1 VSSSNSK
8 APGSDPG
15 INGERPN
22 GYLRD
27 VESQAAGYR
36 ELVEALERTVAE
48 QSERL
53 ERSHE
58 GESRLAAIV
67 ESSSEAVVS
76 IGTDFRVMSWNHAAE
91 KLLGYSAAEAI
102 GQDPC
107 ELYVPADRR
116 VTVHDVIRRDFAALA
131 TKPDVVRR
139 LEAPLVRKDGSPFE
153 ASVTACGIHD
163 SWGKLLGMSVL
174 LLDISE
180 RKSAEREQALLAAIV
195 NSSEDAIS
203 SVSTDFRIMSW
214 NRSAAKLFGYSA
226 QEVIGRKIVD
236 VYLPPEARDK
246 AAALMQQDLD
256 ALRADSKFVRHIETP
271 VRKKDGAVV
280 EVSIVESGVYD
291 SAGKLVGISNI
302 IRDVTAAKREARERE
317 RLATIVKASNDAIIE
332 LDNDL
337 RIISWNPAAA
347 RHFGYSVEEAI
358 GKGIELFV
366 PAEDVPRAIDLAHHI
381 LKTGEGAAYEQR
393 ANTKSG
399 HSLVSFVN
407 TFAVR
412 DERGK
417 ITGVAG
423 IGRDITARKLEE
435 RERERLAT
443 IVKASNDAIIDVDND
458 LRIISWNPAAERD
471 YGYSAA
477 EAIGKGIELFVP
489 AEELAQTIEG
499 IRHVIKT
506 GEGVT
511 WEQHA
516 RHRDGTPF
524 ISFVNTFAIRDER
537 GEICGVAGIGR
548 DITARK
554 REERER
560 ETLAALVNAST
571 DAIVSLDPELR
582 ITSWNKAAE
591 ETYGFTAQE
600 AIGKKTEL
608 FVLPDELPQSI
619 AACRRVLESGEPVIW
634 QQNAVLK
641 DGAPFVSLVSLFAIR
656 DPLGHITGVA
666 GVGRDITKLKQTENE
681 LRAAHEYTRG
691 LIEASI
697 DAMVV
702 VDRELRITD
711 GNEQL
716 ARLTGVPKRVL
727 IGSRFDGY
735 FDDPAHAAAAIERT
749 LADGYVTNYDL
760 VMHPAGGQELLVSF
774 NASIF
779 YRGGQVF
786 GIFGV
791 ARDVTEEQATKQKL
805 EAERQYSRS
814 LVESSSSALLVCDS
828 NLLLTDVNRQ
838 AVALTGY
845 PREELIGIKLASL
858 FIDPVRMAKLVQQ
871 SIEAETGAGSE
882 FELKVLTKNAS
893 EVPVS
898 FTPTVYQ
905 NGDATRRGILVS
917 VRDISERKQY
927 EEQRSLL
934 ASIVDSSGEAIYTEN
949 PDLSITSWNAA
960 AERLYGYTADEVVGR
975 NAAMLVPLD
984 HRADLAERTERI
996 RHSGKSERYESKRVR
1011 KDGAV
1016 VDIDL
1021 TISPILDSARELIAF
1036 SLTAHDIGE
1045 RKRLEAELTKARDAA
1060 LEGARLKSEFLAN
1073 MSHEIRT
1080 PLNSVIGMTGLLLDT
1095 ELTREQR
1102 EFVKDVRDG
1111 GETLLS
1117 LINDILDFSKIAAGK
1132 LVLDAIDFELTPT
1145 VESAVEMMI
1154 ESARRKGLELM
1165 VMIDPEAPQ
1174 FLNGDSGR
1182 LRQVLLNLMSNA
1194 IKFTARGEIAVRVDK
1209 LSENPKVTIL
1219 RFEVRDS
1226 GIGIP
1231 KDKLHLLFQ
1240 PFTQVDASTT
1250 RHFGGTGLGLSIVKQ
1265 IVERMGGAISV
1276 VSTPE
1281 VGSTFWFTAKLDKQV
1296 DISRPASERFAR
1308 FAGNRIL
1315 IVDDNEN
1322 SRQMLALQASSWG
1335 MEPATAESAEVAL
1348 KLMKAATPPYPVA
1361 LVDVMMPDVDGI
1373 ELARLI
1379 KNDPALASTAVILI
1393 SSVGP
1398 SEALRARLHGIEVGD
1413 WLMKPVPQSFLYES
1427 LAKAL
1432 AHADEKV
1439 APAQKHLK
1447 STARPIVGKRLR
1459 IPADRKVRILVAED
1473 NALNLKLTKLLLKKL
1488 DLGVDTVVNG
1498 REAVDAAMRVPYDVV
1513 LMDCQMPKLDGYDAT
1528 REIRRRE
1535 GAQRHTTIIAMT
1547 ANALTGDRDKC
1558 LAAGMDGYLAKP
1570 VKPELLEATLAEVL
1584 NSSSLAA
1591 PAASDANHQPVPVHA
1606 NGDAAASP
1614 PVGAAA
1620 PGDSKLKSQ
1629 PAGDQPPEQ
1638 VVTASAPAAS
1648 IAPPFDAKV
1657 VAALREDGM
1666 LAELLDIFLSDTP
1679 SSVEKIG
1686 AALVLKDTL
1695 TAAHEAHRLK
1705 GSAAAMGA
1713 QPMFELC
1720 EQLQH
1725 LETADGLEQAQALFA
1740 RLSAESAR
1748 VCRAFEVE
1756 RAGDGLA
1763 PPAA

>member
-1 VSSSNSK
+1 M
-8 APGSDPG
+8 
-15 INGERPN
+15 NGE
-22 GYLRD
+22 GTDSYLRQ

-36 ELVEALERTVAE
+36 ELVEVLERTVAE

-67 ESSSEAVVS
+67 ESSRDAVVS
-76 IGTDFRVMSWNHAAE
+76 IGTDFRLMSWNHAAE

-107 ELYVPADRR
+107 ELYIPANRR
-116 VTVHDVIRRDFAALA
+116 VTVHDAIRRDFAALA
-131 TKPDVVRR
+131 TKPDVVQR
-139 LEAPLVRKDGSPFE
+139 LEAPIARKDGSVFE

-163 SWGKLLGMSVL
+163 SWGKLLGMSVIL
-174 LLDISE
+174 VDISE
-180 RKSAEREQALLAAIV
+180 RKRAEREQALLAAIV
-195 NSSEDAIS
+195 NSSEDVIN
-203 SVSTDFRIMSW
+203 SVSTDFRLMSW
-214 NRSAAKLFGYSA
+214 NRSAEKLFGYSA
-226 QEVIGRKIVD
+226 QEVIGRKIAD
-236 VYLPPEARDK
+236 VYLPPEARDQ
-246 AAALMQQDLD
+246 ATALMQQDLD
-256 ALRADSKFVRHIETP
+256 ALRADSKFVRHLETP

-280 EVSIVESGVYD
+280 EVSIVVSGVYD

-302 IRDVTAAKREARERE
+302 IRDITAAKREARERE
-317 RLATIVKASNDAIIE
+317 RLASIVNASDDAIIE
-332 LDNDL
+332 VDDDL
-337 RIISWNPAAA
+337 KITSWNPAAQRDYGHSA
-347 RHFGYSVEEAI
+347 EEAI
-358 GKGIELFV
+358 GKGIEMCV
-366 PAEDVPRAIDLAHHI
+366 PAEELAQTAEGVRRV
-381 LKTGEGAAYEQR
+381 LKTGEGATWEQHAR
-393 ANTKSG
+393 HPDGTPFI
-399 HSLVSFVN
+399 SLVSMFPI
-407 TFAVR
+407 R
-412 DERGK
+412 DERGR
-417 ITGVAG
+417 ICGVAG
-423 IGRDITARKLEE
+423 VGRDITARKREE

-443 IVKASNDAIIDVDND
+443 IVKASNDAIIYVDND
-458 LRIISWNPAAERD
+458 CKIMSWNPAAERD

-477 EAIGKGIELFVP
+477 EAIGKGLELFVP

-516 RHRDGTPF
+516 RHRAGTPF
-524 ISFVNTFAIRDER
+524 ILLVNTFAVRDEL
-537 GEICGVAGIGR
+537 GTITGVAGIGR

-571 DAIVSLDPELR
+571 DAIVSLDTELR
-582 ITSWNKAAE
+582 ITSWNKSAE
-591 ETYGFTAQE
+591 EIYGVTAAE
-600 AIGKKTEL
+600 AIGQGTAL
-608 FVLPDELPQSI
+608 FVLPEELAQST
-619 AACRRVLESGEPVIW
+619 AACHRVLETGEPVIW
-634 QQNAVLK
+634 QQTALRS
-641 DGAPFVSLVSLFAIR
+641 DGTPFVSLVSLFAIR
-656 DPLGHITGVA
+656 DPLGHINGVA

-681 LRAAHEYTRG
+681 LRTAHEYTRG
-691 LIEASI
+691 LIESSI

-702 VDRELRITD
+702 VDRDLRITD

-838 AVALTGY
+838 AVNLTGY
-845 PREELIGIKLASL
+845 SREELIGIKLASL
-858 FIDPVRMAKLVQQ
+858 FTDPAGMTNFVHQ
-871 SIEAETGAGSE
+871 SLEAEAGASSD
-882 FELKVLTKNAS
+882 FELKVLTRNAS

-898 FTPTVYQ
+898 FTASAYQ
-905 NGDATRRGILVS
+905 YGDETRRGILVS

-927 EEQRSLL
+927 EKQRSLV
-934 ASIVDSSGEAIYTEN
+934 ASIVDSSGDAIYSESA
-949 PDLSITSWNAA
+949 DLTITSWNAA
-960 AERLYGYTADEVVGR
+960 AGQLYGYSADEVIGR
-975 NAAMLVPLD
+975 SAVMLVPLD
-984 HRADLAERTERI
+984 QRAQLVERTDGMKR
-996 RHSGKSERYESKRVR
+996 SGKSEHFESKRLR
-1011 KDGAV
+1011 KDGVV
-1016 VDIDL
+1016 VDVDL
-1021 TISPILDSARELIAF
+1021 TVSPILDSRKELIAF

-1045 RKRLEAELTKARDAA
+1045 RKRMEAELTEARDAA

-1111 GETLLS
+1111 GETLLK

-1132 LVLDAIDFELTPT
+1132 LVLEAVDFELTPT
-1145 VESAVEMMI
+1145 VESTIEMVI
-1154 ESARRKGLELM
+1154 ESARRKGLELT

-1174 FLNGDSGR
+1174 FLIGDSGR
-1182 LRQVLLNLMSNA
+1182 LRQVLLNLVSNA
-1194 IKFTARGEIAVRVDK
+1194 VKFTARGEVTVRVDK
-1209 LSENPKVTIL
+1209 LSENPKETIL

-1250 RHFGGTGLGLSIVKQ
+1250 RQFGGTGLGLSIVKE
-1265 IVERMGGAISV
+1265 IVERMGGTISV

-1315 IVDDNEN
+1315 IVDDNQN
-1322 SRQMLALQASSWG
+1322 SRQMLAIQASSWG
-1335 MEPATAESAEVAL
+1335 MEPITAESAEAAL
-1348 KLMKAATPPYPVA
+1348 KLMKAAKPPYAVA
-1361 LVDVMMPDVDGI
+1361 LIDVMMPDVDGI

-1379 KNDPALASTAVILI
+1379 KTDPALAATAVIFM

-1398 SEALRARLHGIEVGD
+1398 SAAFRARLHGIEVGD
-1413 WLMKPVPQSFLYES
+1413 WLMKPVPQFLFYEI

-1439 APAQKHLK
+1439 APAQTHLK

-1488 DLGVDTVVNG
+1488 DLEVDTVVNG
-1498 REAVDAAMRVPYDVV
+1498 LEAVDAAMRVPYDVI
-1513 LMDCQMPKLDGYDAT
+1513 LMDCQMPEMDGYDAT

-1535 GAQRHTTIIAMT
+1535 GAQRHATIIAMT
-1547 ANALTGDRDKC
+1547 ANALAGDRDKC
-1558 LAAGMDGYLAKP
+1558 LAAGMDAYVAKP

-1584 NSSSLAA
+1584 NDSPLAA
-1591 PAASDANHQPVPVHA
+1591 PAHVNGDVPPRPEEASMTAKSTADSQPV
-1606 NGDAAASP
+1606 
-1614 PVGAAA
+1614 
-1620 PGDSKLKSQ
+1620 
-1629 PAGDQPPEQ
+1629 GDQPPEQ
-1638 VVTASAPAAS
+1638 VVTAAAPAAT

-1666 LAELLDIFLSDTP
+1666 LAELIDLFLGDTP

-1686 AALVLKDTL
+1686 AALTLKDTL

-1748 VCRAFEVE
+1748 VCQAFEAE
-1756 RAGDGLA
+1756 RAADGLA